1 MLVKLKN
8 TKGEPHYKVYAD
20 HAKKKLVLR
29 TKCLEEAE
37 ARELLIVADIVTAW
51 AADLETRGPY
61 ANFERK
67 KYADHKLRAYL
78 LFTYGR
84 GLAMLNTALLC
95 EELNYSIHTINT
107 QLMTLRRR
115 GAISTKKIFQ
125 RKYIYIH

>member
-8 TKGEPHYKVYAD
+8 TAGEAHYKVYAD
-20 HAKKKLVLR
+20 HAKKILLLR
-29 TKCLEEAE
+29 TKDLEEAE
-37 ARELLIVADIVTAW
+37 ARELLVVADQINEW
-51 AADLETRGPY
+51 AADLAKRGPY
-61 ANFERK
+61 ANYERR

-84 GLAMLNTALLC
+84 GLHLLNTDLLR

-115 GAISTKKIFQ
+115 GAISTRKLFN